1 MDVARRDVVHGACR
15 SRGVARSTAP
25 TRTPSPPSARSQPCG
40 LTHLSLLA
48 ILAGASAQGNST
60 AFPPGWNHL
69 AKSPPMGWRS
79 WNAFGANIN
88 DKTFRNDAIDAVTA
102 KVWDVGGAKASLFEV
117 GYTRVGID
125 EGWENCSGTDPD
137 HGLRQHNVDGTP
149 MINVDKFPDLKGL
162 VDYGHSKGV
171 LMGWYLN
178 GCACGERE
186 ERKVNYEGDVKLLDA
201 FGFDA
206 VKLDGCGAATNM
218 TLYASLMQATGKA
231 YETEN
236 CHWGHCGAD
245 SWFKNPDGSSARRRR
260 GRPSTTTA
268 RAATSTRASPRGL
281 PTSRRRQSSRT

>member
-1 MDVARRDVVHGACR
+1 MH
-15 SRGVARSTAP
+15 
-25 TRTPSPPSARSQPCG
+25 

-88 DKTFRNDAIDAVTA
+88 DKTFRNAIDAVTA

-137 HGLRQHNVDGTP
+137 HGLRQHNADGTP

-178 GCACGERE
+178 GCACGEHVE
-186 ERKVNYEGDVKLLDA
+186 LAKNYKGDIQSLHD
-201 FGFDA
+201 FGFDG
-206 VKLDGCGAATNM
+206 VKIDGCGAQRNQTF
-218 TLYASLMQATGKA
+218 YAALMRGTGRA
-231 YETEN
+231 YTIEN
-236 CHWGHCGAD
+236 CHWGRCTQGDD
-245 SWFKNPDGSSARRRR
+245 SSCPTRDWCPLPCYAHDYTRCELGLLPLTYTTLVQVPVQLVPHLGRHQR
-260 GRPSTTTA
+260 GRGELVPKPADDDQVPGLRGAAQPA
-268 RAATSTRASPRGL
+268 RLLGAL
-281 PTSRRRQSSRT
+281 PAG